1 MLRVGPPWWTPA
13 RGGVP
18 GRWIMPARPDPV
30 PGDDE
35 TFGALL
41 TRLRLARG
49 RSQLRLAEMLC
60 AAADVPTITRHEV
73 SRWERGDRV
82 PGAPWLAWLAFVL
95 QAPLEDLERAAALSR
110 RRRLAG
116 WADRAADTA
125 EPEPPTTTG
134 ARAGAATGR
143 PTARWADRAAD
154 TAEPEPPTTTGARAG
169 AATGRPTARW
179 ADRAADTAEPEPPTT
194 TGARAGAAIGRRSG
208 AGRDGRE
215 PGLDAARLA
224 ELRRM
229 DDLLSGPEVVR
240 VVRDAYAEAARR
252 AGAFGGRDEFGLVA
266 ELAQLAVWAGVD
278 AGAASDG
285 RAVAGLVRDGVRA
298 AVRAGQRGLAGHLL
312 GCLAQLRA
320 EIGDGAGASRLARA
334 ARRIAEPSDAGTL
347 AVLWLREAAAAA
359 ALGERARCDAA
370 LAAAEKAH
378 GVRGAHDPAWLYW
391 LDDARLAA
399 AAGRCQA
406 VLGRHRLA
414 LRLLDAALRSPG
426 EGAVAAGGEPG
437 RARDERGPGGHPG
450 AGGPG
455 GGSGRDGRAGR
466 APRARADDGPGGRRR
481 AGGGGS
487 PIARNG
493 SGGGARPGDG
503 RGAGGR
509 GGGNGAGS
517 RGGGSWAGGPGGGN
531 DASAQGGSWA
541 GGRGGGGGA
550 GAQGGSWA
558 GGRGGGRG
566 AGAQGGSWAGG
577 GAGAQGGSWAG
588 GRGGGKGPGG
598 GSVRLRGLGLVQL
611 ARARALV
618 AAGELD
624 AACAAAWLGVA
635 AGAACGSVRVAREV
649 AAVRPGLRRARGYRE
664 FAEMYESVRW
674 IARDGHDT
682 RSSGRLVSD

>member
-1 MLRVGPPWWTPA
+1 
-13 RGGVP
+13 
-18 GRWIMPARPDPV
+18 MPARPDPV

-73 SRWERGDRV
+73 SRWERGERV

-95 QAPLEDLERAAALSR
+95 QAPLEDLERAAARSR
-110 RRRLAG
+110 RRRAAG
-116 WADRAADTA
+116 WADRAAA
-125 EPEPPTTTG
+125 VAGPGPEPPAAAV
-134 ARAGAATGR
+134 ARAGGAT
-143 PTARWADRAAD
+143 
-154 TAEPEPPTTTGARAG
+154 
-169 AATGRPTARW
+169 
-179 ADRAADTAEPEPPTT
+179 
-194 TGARAGAAIGRRSG
+194 GRRSG
-208 AGRDGRE
+208 GASGRTAGAAGAGRGQRE
-215 PGLDAARLA
+215 PGLDAGRREPALDIGRRGPALDRGRPATPGLEVGRREPGLGTGRRGPALGVGRREPGLDAGRLA

-240 VVRDAYAEAARR
+240 VVRDAYAQAARR
-252 AGAFGGRDEFGLVA
+252 AACSGGRAEFGLVA

-285 RAVAGLVRDGVRA
+285 RAVSGLVRDGVRA

-320 EIGDGAGASRLARA
+320 ESGDGAGALRLARA
-334 ARRIAEPSDAGTL
+334 ARRIAEPADAGTL

-370 LAAAEKAH
+370 IAAAEKAH
-378 GVRGAHDPAWLYW
+378 GARGEHDPAWLYW
-391 LDDARLAA
+391 LDDAHLAA

-414 LRLLDAALRSPG
+414 LRLLDAALRPCGEPG
-426 EGAVAAGGEPG
+426 TTGGGEPG
-437 RARDERGPGGHPG
+437 RVRDARGPGGCPW

-455 GGSGRDGRAGR
+455 GGGSGPDDGRAGR
-466 APRARADDGPGGRRR
+466 SPRTGAGDGPGGRRR
-481 AGGGGS
+481 AGGEESPVARNGNGGGSPVTHDGGGSPITRGGGS

-493 SGGGARPGDG
+493 EGTGSSVTRGGSPIARNGNGNGGGGVRRGGG

-509 GGGNGAGS
+509 GGGS
-517 RGGGSWAGGPGGGN
+517 
-531 DASAQGGSWA
+531 
-541 GGRGGGGGA
+541 
-550 GAQGGSWA
+550 
-558 GGRGGGRG
+558 
-566 AGAQGGSWAGG
+566 
-577 GAGAQGGSWAG
+577 
-588 GRGGGKGPGG
+588 GPGG

-624 AACAAAWLGVA
+624 AACAAAWLGVV
-635 AGAACGSVRVAREV
+635 AGVGCGSVRVGREV

-674 IARDGHDT
+674 IAGDGGDT
-682 RSSGRLVSD
+682 RSSGRVVSD